1 VTRVTEFPARIVRRT
16 GAGRAFALAALAA
29 ATTALGACSA
39 GQITQTAYMATAV
52 PGVNQ
57 TFTVADGNGTES
69 GSVSIRDLSVA
80 FDNPKGYPK
89 GGSAKLQV
97 GIFND
102 TTAELKVTV
111 TAPGAASAV
120 TLGSGGTAAAAS
132 PAPSSASPSA
142 SASAAPVASGSAS
155 PSTTASA
162 AASPSATSAAPAGP
176 ATVTIPSGTY
186 VVFSRDSSTTL
197 TLQGLTTDIKPG
209 DLVRSV
215 AFKFDLGSGLQVTE
229 APTEA
234 AATVETPS
242 PTPPAESCVFSDGQA
257 VCRVPVTNPT
267 LEQPR
272 VKVSIGG
279 EGE

>member
-57 TFTVADGNGTES
+57 TFAVADGNGTES

-142 SASAAPVASGSAS
+142 SASAAPVTSGSAS

-162 AASPSATSAAPAGP
+162 AASP

-229 APTEA
+229 APTKA